1 MISGIVLAAGSSSR
15 LGRPKQLLELAG
27 KLVLQHVVDAA
38 AAAPLDEILVVLG
51 HSAGEVADR
60 LALPAHGRVV
70 LNPDHA
76 LGQSTSLQAGLRA
89 AATGADAAVVLLGDQ
104 PGIRPEAIAAVV
116 RSWLEE
122 GGAVVQASYG
132 GRPAHPSLFARGTW
146 PDLEEAIGD
155 EGARSILGR
164 HPEWRRLVEVGGAV
178 PDDIDTEEDYARLSA
193 EQNCARHD

>member
-89 AATGADAAVVLLGDQ
+89 AAPGADAAVVLLGDQ
-104 PGIRPEAIAAVV
+104 PGIRPEAIRHGGGLRAAQRRAELRSTRLNNPYCTSGDKLSVFV
-116 RSWLEE
+116 RL
-122 GGAVVQASYG
+122 GG
-132 GRPAHPSLFARGTW
+132 
-146 PDLEEAIGD
+146 GD
-155 EGARSILGR
+155 
-164 HPEWRRLVEVGGAV
+164 PN
-178 PDDIDTEEDYARLSA
+178 
-193 EQNCARHD
+193 Q